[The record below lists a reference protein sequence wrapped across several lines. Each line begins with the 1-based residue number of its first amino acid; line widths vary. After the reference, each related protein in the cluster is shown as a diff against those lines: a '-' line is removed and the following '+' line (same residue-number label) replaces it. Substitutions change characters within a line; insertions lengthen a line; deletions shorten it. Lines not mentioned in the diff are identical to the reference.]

1 MKMSMRLLKVQTS
14 SALVAGVLT
23 LAVAP
28 AEGLKQ
34 QIFNFNMHL
43 VLDQVSSP
51 VLTQV
56 SSHSFSFYSQTDLLC
71 IRTHTHV
78 SLFHLLD

>member
-1 MKMSMRLLKVQTS
+1 MKTSVRLLKVQTS

-23 LAVAP
+23 LAVA
-28 AEGLKQ
+28 AAGGLKQ
-34 QIFNFNMHL
+34 QIFSSNMHL
-43 VLDQVSSP
+43 VFDQVSSL

-56 SSHSFSFYSQTDLLC
+56 STRSFSFYSQTDLTC
-71 IRTHTHV
+71 ICTHTHV